1 MTLNV
6 EWLSSPQAQ
15 HIINVAENVSLEAN
29 DIQKFRTEFPDVDID
44 LIGSAIHQAWLRKRA
59 FSRWRVPTT
68 FLMTTDGLSQA
79 TRPVV
84 ANWHAQW
91 ITENIGPNSHV
102 LDLTCG
108 LGFDVAAIARAGHR
122 VTAIE
127 LDPEIAALATHNL
140 EPFNVDVIC
149 SDATN
154 FEIPSDVDVIFVDP
168 ARRDPKAAKT
178 ATGDTIRNF
187 SSKNWSPSWDFVREL
202 AKTHRV
208 IAKVAPGVDDDT
220 IGKWNAT
227 FVSVNGDLV
236 EALLTSPI
244 QKSVGESTRTKD
256 ADNSARDLN
265 TTYASHLDRAASV
278 HQPKRTALLFDQ
290 ASGECV
296 ELASDSETTVA
307 ELGTYLLTPDASLI
321 RARAL
326 SELADRC
333 DAGLV
338 NSHIAWLT
346 TNNREAALDLAQ
358 QSPRMAQVFEILDVI
373 PFSPKTLKRDV
384 ATYEASAITIM
395 TRGVQVNVDELRK
408 KISGTLTKSA
418 PELVIAIYRDDS
430 GNKSILARRV

>member
-6 EWLSSPQAQ
+6 EWLASAQAQ

-29 DIQKFRTEFPDVDID
+29 DIQKFRAEFPEVEID

-59 FSRWRVPTT
+59 FSRWGIPTA

-91 ITENIGPNSHV
+91 ITENIGAHSHV

-108 LGFDVAAIARAGHR
+108 LGFDVTAMVRAGHR

-127 LDPEIAALATHNL
+127 RDPEVAALATHNL
-140 EPFNVDVIC
+140 SAFNVDVVC
-149 SDATN
+149 ADATT
-154 FEIPSDVDVIFVDP
+154 FSIPDDVDVIFVDP

-178 ATGDTIRNF
+178 ASGDTVRNF
-187 SSKNWSPSWDFVREL
+187 NSKNWSPSWDFVGEL
-202 AKTHRV
+202 ATRHRV

-220 IGKWNAT
+220 IGDWDAA

-236 EALLTSPI
+236 EALLTSN
-244 QKSVGESTRTKD
+244 GTGT
-256 ADNSARDLN
+256 
-265 TTYASHLDRAASV
+265 
-278 HQPKRTALLFDQ
+278 RTALLFDQ
-290 ASGECV
+290 ESGANQQ
-296 ELASDSETTVA
+296 LAGGRDTDVA
-307 ELGTYLLTPDASLI
+307 DLGSFLITPDASLI

-346 TNNREAALDLAQ
+346 TNNRESAIALTKDA
-358 QSPRMAQVFEILDVI
+358 PRLGQVFEILDVI
-373 PFSPKTLKRDV
+373 PFAPKTLKRDV
-384 ATYEASAITIM
+384 ANHEASALTIM

-408 KISGTLTKSA
+408 KIAGKLSKSA

-430 GNKSILARRV
+430 GNKAILARRV